1 MGTVDRKRNKKSITG
16 MRKQYKQKL
25 KSCKMCK
32 PHKMHWANRWK
43 AKDISLQKEA
53 QKEINSPSS

>member
-1 MGTVDRKRNKKSITG
+1 
-16 MRKQYKQKL
+16 
-25 KSCKMCK
+25 MCK

-43 AKDISLQKEA
+43 VKDISLQKAA